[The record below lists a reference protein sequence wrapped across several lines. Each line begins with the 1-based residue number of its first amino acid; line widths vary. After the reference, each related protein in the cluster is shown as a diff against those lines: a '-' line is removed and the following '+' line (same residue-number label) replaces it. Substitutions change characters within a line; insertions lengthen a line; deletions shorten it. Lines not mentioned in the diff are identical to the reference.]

1 MTTPAPRQLPAC
13 PDKPNCVSSQD
24 ADEGHR
30 IAPLS
35 CSGDA
40 DASFAR
46 LLQLLRQRRDA
57 TIIEVED
64 DGLGISDERLKTA
77 MSSGIGLSNVDE
89 RLRVIY
95 GATARLALRGAPG
108 RGATAH
114 LEIPILVA
122 QEQAT
127 A

>member
-1 MTTPAPRQLPAC
+1 
-13 PDKPNCVSSQD
+13 
-24 ADEGHR
+24 
-30 IAPLS
+30 
-35 CSGDA
+35 
-40 DASFAR
+40 
-46 LLQLLRQRRDA
+46 
-57 TIIEVED
+57 
-64 DGLGISDERLKTA
+64 

-95 GATARLALRGAPG
+95 GATARVVLRGAPG

-122 QEQAT
+122 AAQAT